1 MRAARLAV
9 AEPSGLGRVVV
20 GRAGQGIGRDIQ
32 QIVGEGVDRRR
43 KRRWRRRVQPV
54 QQILCAD
61 DLRQAGVDRYRRGG
75 DGSAAPVA
83 WVCSDTPVRTV
94 V

>member
-1 MRAARLAV
+1 MRAGRLAV

-43 KRRWRRRVQPV
+43 KRRWV
-54 QQILCAD
+54 
-61 DLRQAGVDRYRRGG
+61 AGSS
-75 DGSAAPVA
+75 GSAA
-83 WVCSDTPVRTV
+83 TVR
-94 V
+94 

>member
-1 MRAARLAV
+1 MQADLGSFAQIRYARLHRSAMRAGRLAV

-54 QQILCAD
+54 QQ
-61 DLRQAGVDRYRRGG
+61 
-75 DGSAAPVA
+75 
-83 WVCSDTPVRTV
+83 DTVR
-94 V
+94 